1 MYKYSDS
8 TTGYA
13 SILVGFWE
21 KGERGKKKPLTFN
34 LFPKPNVELKMQNLR
49 SIGLRLHKSILF
61 GYVFVMIHRIFA
73 IYNFHQK
80 ILTELY
86 WIANNEI
93 NPTVLL
99 WGL

>member
-1 MYKYSDS
+1 MYKYRDV
-8 TTGYA
+8 YD
-13 SILVGFWE
+13 
-21 KGERGKKKPLTFN
+21 
-34 LFPKPNVELKMQNLR
+34 
-49 SIGLRLHKSILF
+49 GLRLRESIQF

-86 WIANNEI
+86 WITNNEI
-93 NPTVLL
+93 SPIAKL